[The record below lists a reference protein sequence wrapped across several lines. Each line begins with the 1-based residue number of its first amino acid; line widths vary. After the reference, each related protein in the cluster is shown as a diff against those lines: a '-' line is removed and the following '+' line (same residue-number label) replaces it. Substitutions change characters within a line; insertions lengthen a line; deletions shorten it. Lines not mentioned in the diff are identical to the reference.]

1 MKPRPSHRWIAWLLP
16 LFVLRA
22 FVPAGFMLAPS
33 PDGMQMV
40 LCSGVGPAT
49 LPAIAHGGLS
59 EHGNHAAHLGHAH
72 HSSSAANESS
82 HPEHSPAHQASMCVF
97 AVGGT
102 ANAPTLHM
110 AVLLNA
116 PIADAPIDFITDP
129 ELNSLPIL
137 TDRIRGPPTA

>member
-1 MKPRPSHRWIAWLLP
+1 
-16 LFVLRA
+16 
-22 FVPAGFMLAPS
+22 
-33 PDGMQMV
+33 
-40 LCSGVGPAT
+40 
-49 LPAIAHGGLS
+49 
-59 EHGNHAAHLGHAH
+59 
-72 HSSSAANESS
+72 
-82 HPEHSPAHQASMCVF
+82 MCVF